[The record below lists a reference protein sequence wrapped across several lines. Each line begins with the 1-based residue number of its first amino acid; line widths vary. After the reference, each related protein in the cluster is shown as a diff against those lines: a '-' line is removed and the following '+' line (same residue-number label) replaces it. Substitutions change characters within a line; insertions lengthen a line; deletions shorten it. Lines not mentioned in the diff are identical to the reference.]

1 MRSLLAPPL
10 TADTLA
16 GPMAAHARDL
26 FSPAMSTYSGTPG
39 KAAEAAAKAQSVADG
54 SSWGGSTSDL
64 VAAAAR
70 LSSLGAAAGVD
81 TRLAGT
87 RCADS
92 LAQLLLNGVVTLKK
106 PRGQGL
112 LRLYTGVKAKGKE
125 CPALGFKKLQDQA
138 PKAQTQQPPVRH
150 GSLASLGLD
159 FVYGNSSK
167 MLHRGYGSGIGQR
180 FQTGGAAPVLHRPHR
195 LASRAGRS
203 RNVLLASSGAVAFPP
218 NSSEEGS
225 QLSGEPQ
232 ALFSRSLS
240 VPNIVCARGG
250 GDMGSSGSLGMT
262 MERSKLQ
269 FVMPTPT
276 VQGPKLDDGGSGGDI
291 GKIIHN
297 GGGGDGGDDDD
308 DDYFNEGD
316 DEGDG
321 EGEAA
326 RDGFFRAV
334 IPESYDKL
342 SIGAVFAEWMK
353 TVQELPAIL
362 RQAVVMGLF
371 SSAQLVRFFAMD
383 VRPNVTR
390 AVSRSLPP
398 TLARDFVGRLMADP
412 GFVQKLAMEST
423 IAAVASLWYEYRLR
437 GDKLKGELD
446 LAMINVM
453 GMAAAAGATTWLL
466 APSRSYGSIQKFPW
480 QQMLDKL
487 PNCVFDVSG
496 PLRQYTQQA
505 RAVGFVA
512 KMAELSAVGALMGT
526 TTALL
531 SSAVVAL
538 RQRADPE
545 WQPSAAVPNVGRS
558 SSGLAA
564 FFAVNANV
572 RYQLLGGLDRVL
584 FERTNFLWTYLLLSS
599 SARLVSTSVG
609 ELSRAWW
616 QGLPAPAALGAPALL
631 QPQARRVRK
640 KVSKKVP
647 RALPTSPALEQPSQ
661 PALPPN
667 SQEQLLT
674 AAALPVFGAA
684 AASSQYPQSAAA
696 MDVQPLEGSLQG
708 PPSSSTALPYP
719 ASSSQA
725 PSHLSNQLEPLASP
739 QGVMSDSS
747 HLGLTLSQNAVPSSE
762 VTMARYAPAATS
774 TAAAAVASPDSEES
788 LAASLQ
794 LPARQ

>member
-1 MRSLLAPPL
+1 
-10 TADTLA
+10 
-16 GPMAAHARDL
+16 
-26 FSPAMSTYSGTPG
+26 
-39 KAAEAAAKAQSVADG
+39 
-54 SSWGGSTSDL
+54 
-64 VAAAAR
+64 
-70 LSSLGAAAGVD
+70 
-81 TRLAGT
+81 
-87 RCADS
+87 
-92 LAQLLLNGVVTLKK
+92 
-106 PRGQGL
+106 
-112 LRLYTGVKAKGKE
+112 
-125 CPALGFKKLQDQA
+125 
-138 PKAQTQQPPVRH
+138 
-150 GSLASLGLD
+150 
-159 FVYGNSSK
+159 
-167 MLHRGYGSGIGQR
+167 
-180 FQTGGAAPVLHRPHR
+180 
-195 LASRAGRS
+195 
-203 RNVLLASSGAVAFPP
+203 
-218 NSSEEGS
+218 
-225 QLSGEPQ
+225 
-232 ALFSRSLS
+232 
-240 VPNIVCARGG
+240 
-250 GDMGSSGSLGMT
+250 

-297 GGGGDGGDDDD
+297 
-308 DDYFNEGD
+308 
-316 DEGDG
+316 
-321 EGEAA
+321 
-326 RDGFFRAV
+326 V

-383 VRPNVTR
+383 LARDFVGRLMADPGFVQKLAMESTIA
-390 AVSRSLPP
+390 AVASLWYEYRLRGDKLKGELDLAMIN
-398 TLARDFVGRLMADP
+398 LARDFVGRLMADP

-640 KVSKKVP
+640 KVSKK
-647 RALPTSPALEQPSQ
+647 
-661 PALPPN
+661 
-667 SQEQLLT
+667 
-674 AAALPVFGAA
+674 
-684 AASSQYPQSAAA
+684 
-696 MDVQPLEGSLQG
+696 
-708 PPSSSTALPYP
+708 
-719 ASSSQA
+719 
-725 PSHLSNQLEPLASP
+725 
-739 QGVMSDSS
+739 
-747 HLGLTLSQNAVPSSE
+747 
-762 VTMARYAPAATS
+762 
-774 TAAAAVASPDSEES
+774 
-788 LAASLQ
+788 
-794 LPARQ
+794 